1 MIKNLPIIKTLNK
14 SIKFWFTA
22 AAAAAA
28 AAIAAAISENY
39 YQTIWLHTIVR
50 KQKIKHPITG
60 KSILIDK
67 FWVTAEVTAAAAA
80 TVAANFFQFQFH
92 TTYQVWFLKLFLL
105 NSRSYIVKTSVGHF
119 LIIKKCVFMLIP
131 GLLGALGLLKC
142 ILMIHPY
149 NLLGQ

>member
-22 AAAAAA
+22 AAAAAT

-67 FWVTAEVTAAAAA
+67 FRVTAEVTAAAAA
-80 TVAANFFQFQFH
+80 TVVANFFQFQFH
-92 TTYQVWFLKLFLL
+92 TTYQM
-105 NSRSYIVKTSVGHF
+105 Y
-119 LIIKKCVFMLIP
+119 
-131 GLLGALGLLKC
+131 
-142 ILMIHPY
+142 IHPWY
-149 NLLGQ
+149 GFWSYFCWIVGLILSKQVLDTF